1 MPETGDRQKCKKIFM
16 EALLKPL
23 ALPISSIGPRN
34 NDNKW

>member
-16 EALLKPL
+16 EALRKPL
-23 ALPISSIGPRN
+23 GLPISFIGPPN